1 MTGQRGHR
9 LCQGWPVGR
18 RVLNDRY
25 ELRSLLGRGG
35 TAEVWLGIDRWLGR
49 TVAVKVLHEALR
61 TDVSLAARF
70 EREARTVAALSHPN
84 IVALHDVGADRD
96 VLYLVMEFVEGR
108 SLAGRLAGGP
118 LPVHEAVGIAVE
130 VCSALEA
137 AAQAGVVHRDVTP
150 ANIMLTADGRA
161 KVCDFGLA
169 RLTGTARGDLSD
181 ASQMIGTC
189 TFMAP
194 EQVTGSAVDARTD
207 LYGLGCVLYAML
219 TGRPPFVGESPIR
232 IAWQHVEEPPEAAS
246 AFRDDIPAAL
256 DRLVLD
262 LMAKYPADRPS
273 TPGEVRAALQG
284 LTPQPAA
291 PQRVNLRPVAL
302 AMAGVAAV
310 GVVAALIGAA
320 RPEPPGGQ
328 AAPVASPASPPASA
342 SAAPASV
349 TPASVTPPSVTPA
362 ARRTVTPAA
371 ACRPRA
377 DQGPGNGR
385 KAGHRGCPPG
395 ARD

>member
-1 MTGQRGHR
+1 MTGQRGHP
-9 LCQGWPVGR
+9 LCQGCPVGR

-25 ELRSLLGRGG
+25 ELRSLVGRGG

-61 TDVSLAARF
+61 ADASLAARF

-84 IVALHDVGADRD
+84 IVALHDVGSDRD

-108 SLAGRLAGGP
+108 SLAGRLADGP
-118 LPVHEAVGIAVE
+118 LPVHEAVGIAAE

-150 ANIMLTADGRA
+150 ANILITADGRA

-194 EQVTGSAVDARTD
+194 EQVTGSTVDARTD

-219 TGRPPFVGESPIR
+219 TGRPPFIGESPIR
-232 IAWQHVEEPPEAAS
+232 IAWQHVEDSPEAAS
-246 AFRDDIPAAL
+246 AFRDGIPADL

-273 TPGEVRAALQG
+273 TPGEVRAALRG
-284 LTPQPAA
+284 LSPRPA
-291 PQRVNLRPVAL
+291 PPRRLNPRPIAL
-302 AMAGVAAV
+302 AMAGVAVV
-310 GVVAALIGAA
+310 GVVTALIGAA
-320 RPEPPGGQ
+320 RPERPGRQ
-328 AAPVASPASPPASA
+328 AAPVTSPASPSISASTAASASA
-342 SAAPASV
+342 SAAPAASRTA
-349 TPASVTPPSVTPA
+349 TPAVTGTSAV
-362 ARRTVTPAA
+362 
-371 ACRPRA
+371 CRPRT
-377 DQGPGNGR
+377 DPVPGNGR
-385 KAGHRGCPPG
+385 KVGHRACPPG
-395 ARD
+395 ARG